1 MRVRIRVAWVGLI
14 ALLLSATGCSGRQSP
29 SPSAPQPPTP
39 EQVRAIA
46 KSAYTY
52 GFPMVDNYRI
62 QYSYFV
68 DKAGPEYK
76 GAWNQIHNVARVFTP
91 EDTAIQTPNSDTPYS
106 FLGAD
111 LRAEPLVLSVPE
123 VEPHRYY
130 SLQFID
136 GYTYNIAYVG
146 SRATGNGAG
155 KYLLAGPNWHG
166 ATPPGIERVIRSS
179 TELAFVG
186 YRTQLFGPAD
196 IENVKKI
203 QAGYQVTPLSAFLKQ
218 PPPPPAPPVDFAV
231 PLSAQDERTSPKF
244 FEILNFAMRFAPA
257 QPAEEVMRQRFA
269 TIGLGPDGTFRADKL
284 TPENRKAVEDG
295 MADAWA
301 AFETLK
307 KDKVDTGEVTTA
319 QLFGS
324 ASDLKGNYLYRMA
337 GAAIGIYGNSA
348 AEAIYP
354 VAANDS
360 TGAPLT
366 GANNYTLRFAPGQL
380 PPVNAFWS
388 VTMYELPQSLL
399 VANPINRY
407 LINSPM
413 LPALI
418 KDPDG
423 GITLNVQHA
432 SPGPAREAN
441 WLPAPTGPF
450 VMAMRLYW
458 PKPEALDGTWK
469 APKPVKAP

>member
-1 MRVRIRVAWVGLI
+1 MRVGFFCLGLI
-14 ALLLSATGCSGRQSP
+14 AMLLAVTGCSDHESSG
-29 SPSAPQPPTP
+29 PSAPQPPTP

-52 GFPMVDNYRI
+52 GFPMVDNYRV
-62 QYSYFV
+62 QHSYFV

-76 GAWNQIHNVARVFTP
+76 GAWNQIHNTARVYTP
-91 EDTAIQTPNSDTPYS
+91 ADTAIQTPNSDTPYS

-123 VEPHRYY
+123 VEPRRYY
-130 SLQFID
+130 SLQFVD

-179 TELAFVG
+179 TELAFVM
-186 YRTQLFGPAD
+186 YRTQLFGPTD
-196 IENVKKI
+196 IDNVKKI
-203 QAGYQVTPLSAFLKQ
+203 QAGYQVTPLSGFLNQ
-218 PPPPPAPPVDFAV
+218 PPPPPAPPIDFV
-231 PLSAQDERTSPKF
+231 PPLSAQDERTSPKF
-244 FEILNFAMRFAPA
+244 FEILNFAMKFAPA

-269 TIGLGPDGTFRADKL
+269 TIGIGSDGTFRADKL

-301 AFETLK
+301 AFNTLK
-307 KDKVDTGEVTTA
+307 KDKIDTGEVTSA
-319 QLFGS
+319 QLFGT

-337 GAAIGIYGNSA
+337 GAVLGIYGNTA

-354 VAANDS
+354 SSSNDS
-360 TGAPLT
+360 SGTPLT
-366 GANNYTLRFAPGQL
+366 GAHSYTLRFAPGQL

-407 LINSPM
+407 LINSAM
-413 LPALI
+413 LPTLI

-423 GITLNVQHA
+423 GITLNLQNK

-450 VMAMRLYW
+450 VIAMRLYW

-469 APKPVKAP
+469 APTPVRG

>member
-1 MRVRIRVAWVGLI
+1 MIRWMGLI
-14 ALLLSATGCSGRQSP
+14 VVILTAVIGCGAKDSTVSEPTEAG
-29 SPSAPQPPTP
+29 APTL

-68 DKAGPEYK
+68 DKANPEYK
-76 GAWNQIHNVARVFTP
+76 GPWNQVHSTARVFTP
-91 EDTAIQTPNSDTPYS
+91 ADKSIQTPNSDTPYS
-106 FLGAD
+106 FVGAD
-111 LRAEPLVLSVPE
+111 LRAEPLVFTVPPIE
-123 VEPHRYY
+123 QGRYF

-146 SRATGNGAG
+146 TRTTGNGGG

-166 ATPPGIERVIRSS
+166 ETPAGIEQVIRSS
-179 TELAFVG
+179 TDLAMVI
-186 YRTQLFGPAD
+186 YRTQLFGPSD

-203 QAGYQVTPLSAFLKQ
+203 QAGYQVTPLSAFLNQ
-218 PPPPPAPPVDFAV
+218 PPPPPAPPINFMP

-244 FEILNFAMRFAPA
+244 FEELDFVLKFAPA
-257 QPAEEVMRQRFA
+257 QPAEEVMRERFA
-269 TIGLGPDGTFRADKL
+269 TIGIGPDGDFRADKL
-284 TPENRKAVEDG
+284 SPDMHQAVVDG
-295 MADAWA
+295 MADSWA
-301 AFETLK
+301 AFEDFK
-307 KDKVDTGEVTTA
+307 KNKFETGEVTSA
-319 QLFGS
+319 QLFGT
-324 ASDLKGNYLYRMA
+324 ASDLRGNYLNRMA
-337 GAAIGIYGNSA
+337 AAALGIYGNTA

-354 VAANDS
+354 GGANDS

-380 PPVNAFWS
+380 PPANAFWS
-388 VTMYELPQSLL
+388 VTVYQMPESLL

-407 LINSPM
+407 LINSEM
-413 LPALI
+413 LPSLI

-423 GITLNVQHA
+423 GITLNLQNT

-441 WLPAPTGPF
+441 WLPTPTGPF
-450 VMAMRLYW
+450 SIAMRLYW

-469 APKPVKAP
+469 APKPVRA

>member
-1 MRVRIRVAWVGLI
+1 MTVRVGVVYLCLA
-14 ALLLSATGCSGRQSP
+14 AMLLSATGCSGRESP
-29 SPSAPQPPTP
+29 GPAAPQAPTP

-52 GFPMVDNYRI
+52 GFPMVDTYRV
-62 QYSYFV
+62 QYSYFA

-76 GAWNQIHNVARVFTP
+76 GAWNQIHNTARVYTP
-91 EDTAIQTPNSDTPYS
+91 EDKAIQTPNSDTPYS

-111 LRAEPLVLSVPE
+111 LRAEPLVLSVPA
-123 VEPHRYY
+123 VDAGRYY

-155 KYLLAGPNWHG
+155 NYLLAGPNWRG

-179 TELAFVG
+179 TELAFVL

-203 QAGYQVTPLSAFLKQ
+203 QAGYQVRPLSGFLKQ
-218 PPPPPAPPVDFAV
+218 PPPPPAPPIDFVA

-244 FEILNFAMRFAPA
+244 FEILNFAMKFAPA

-269 TIGLGPDGTFRADKL
+269 TIGIGPDGTFRADKL
-284 TPENRKAVEDG
+284 TPENRKAVEAG

-301 AFETLK
+301 AFETFK
-307 KDKVDTGEVTTA
+307 KDKLDTGEVTSA
-319 QLFGS
+319 QLFGT

-337 GAAIGIYGNSA
+337 AAVLGIYGNTA

-354 VAANDS
+354 MFSNDS

-388 VTMYELPQSLL
+388 ATVYEMPQSLL

-407 LINSPM
+407 LINSAM
-413 LPALI
+413 LPTLI

-423 GITLNVQHA
+423 GITLNLQNK

-441 WLPAPTGPF
+441 WLPTPAGPF
-450 VMAMRLYW
+450 SVAMRLYW
-458 PKPEALDGTWK
+458 PKPAALDGTWK
-469 APKPVKAP
+469 APQVVRG

>member
-1 MRVRIRVAWVGLI
+1 MTVRVGVVYLCLA
-14 ALLLSATGCSGRQSP
+14 AMLLSATGCSGRESP
-29 SPSAPQPPTP
+29 GPSAPQPPTP

-52 GFPMVDNYRI
+52 GFPMVDTYRV
-62 QYSYFV
+62 QYSYFA
-68 DKAGPEYK
+68 DKTGPEYK
-76 GAWNQIHNVARVFTP
+76 GAWNQIHNTARVYTP
-91 EDTAIQTPNSDTPYS
+91 EDKAIQTPNSDTPYS

-111 LRAEPLVLSVPE
+111 LRAEPLVLSVPA
-123 VEPHRYY
+123 VDAGRYY
-130 SLQFID
+130 SLQFVD

-155 KYLLAGPNWHG
+155 NYLLAGPNWHG

-179 TELAFVG
+179 TELAFVL

-203 QAGYQVTPLSAFLKQ
+203 QAGYQVRPLSGFLKQ
-218 PPPPPAPPVDFAV
+218 PPPPPAPPIDFVA

-244 FEILNFAMRFAPA
+244 FEILNFAMKFAPA

-269 TIGLGPDGTFRADKL
+269 TIGIGPDGTFRADKL
-284 TPENRKAVEDG
+284 TPENRKAVEAG

-301 AFETLK
+301 AFETFK
-307 KDKVDTGEVTTA
+307 KDKLDTGEVTSA
-319 QLFGS
+319 QLFGT

-337 GAAIGIYGNSA
+337 AAVLGIYGNTA

-354 VAANDS
+354 MSSNDS

-388 VTMYELPQSLL
+388 ATVYEMPQSLL

-407 LINSPM
+407 LINSAM
-413 LPALI
+413 LPTLI

-423 GITLNVQHA
+423 GITLNLQNK
-432 SPGPAREAN
+432 SLGPAREAN
-441 WLPAPTGPF
+441 WLPTPAGPF
-450 VMAMRLYW
+450 SVAMRLYW
-458 PKPEALDGTWK
+458 PKPEALDGTWQ
-469 APKPVKAP
+469 APKPIRS